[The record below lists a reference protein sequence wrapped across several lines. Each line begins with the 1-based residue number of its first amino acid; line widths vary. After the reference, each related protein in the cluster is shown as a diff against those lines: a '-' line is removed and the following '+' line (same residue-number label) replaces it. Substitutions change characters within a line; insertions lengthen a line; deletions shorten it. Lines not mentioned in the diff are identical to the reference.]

1 MTINLTPTAGL
12 AGLSGYSIS
21 ITDYSGVPYP
31 DGTGTYAPQTRT
43 FPVDTSFEP
52 YRREAF
58 RHKSIPAQRESI
70 QMTNIMGEGTVNTEG
85 LWRRE
90 QREWSMGAGQ
100 QYLDHRDG
108 DSDMRFYASKGI
120 DVFNYPAQ
128 ATLLPDTYKVLAST
142 ASNVQVVTCNGYV
155 VMGGSSG
162 GTVSVYYFNGNTSI
176 GTAWTQ
182 SGVPAISFGTTYGG
196 TAPTVMHDM
205 AASPTYV
212 WLATDTGIWF
222 ARLVLVSSSCL
233 PPALTAWWRGPTT
246 S

>member
-90 QREWSMGAGQ
+90 QREWSMGCLL
-100 QYLDHRDG
+100 YTSPSPRDRTR
-108 DSDMRFYASKGI
+108 SRM
-120 DVFNYPAQ
+120 P
-128 ATLLPDTYKVLAST
+128 
-142 ASNVQVVTCNGYV
+142 
-155 VMGGSSG
+155 SS
-162 GTVSVYYFNGNTSI
+162 
-176 GTAWTQ
+176 A
-182 SGVPAISFGTTYGG
+182 
-196 TAPTVMHDM
+196 
-205 AASPTYV
+205 
-212 WLATDTGIWF
+212 
-222 ARLVLVSSSCL
+222 
-233 PPALTAWWRGPTT
+233 
-246 S
+246 